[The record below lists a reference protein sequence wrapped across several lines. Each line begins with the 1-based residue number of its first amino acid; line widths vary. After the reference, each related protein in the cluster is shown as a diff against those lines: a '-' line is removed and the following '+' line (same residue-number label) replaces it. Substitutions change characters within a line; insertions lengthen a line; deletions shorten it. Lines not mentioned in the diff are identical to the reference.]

1 MAKTDI
7 TKTKLHIENIENVI
21 SSDIKFNTKPLSVDG
36 RHSDAFVYILEGSCK
51 YTFSDGRTMTA
62 NKGDILYLANKS
74 VYKMWILSEIY
85 KFIFCDF
92 TFSGSIDRISDIFNT
107 QNSDTESYFRKLL
120 KAFKQ
125 TGTYGF
131 AESISLLYR
140 IYGLICKSANTE
152 YVGKDTKQRI
162 EKIKQSIEQGYQ
174 NENLNI
180 GELAKSAEM
189 SEVYMRKL
197 FVKIYGTSPSQFIT
211 NVRIK
216 EAKKLLEYP
225 FLSIEEC
232 ANQCGFATL
241 QYFSRVFKNTCG
253 VTPSEYRKNK
263 KDRI

>member
-1 MAKTDI
+1 MVKTDI
-7 TKTKLHIENIENVI
+7 TKAKLNIENLENVI
-21 SSDIKFNTKPLSVDG
+21 RSDIKYSSKPLSVDG

-51 YTFSDGRTMTA
+51 YIFDDGRTLIA

-92 TFSGSIDRISDIFNT
+92 MFSDSNERLSDVFGIE
-107 QNSDTESYFRKLL
+107 NSDTESYFRKLL

-125 TGTYGF
+125 NGTYGF
-131 AESISLLYR
+131 AESLSLLYR
-140 IYGLICKSANTE
+140 IYGMICKSANAE
-152 YVGKDTKQRI
+152 YVGKDTKQKI
-162 EKIKQSIEQGYQ
+162 EKVKQSIEQGYQ
-174 NENLNI
+174 NENLSI
-180 GELAKSAEM
+180 SELAKSAEM

-197 FVKIYGTSPSQFIT
+197 FGNVYGMSPSQYIT
-211 NVRIK
+211 NVRIN

-232 ANQCGFATL
+232 AKQCGFSTL

-263 KDRI
+263 KDR